1 MKEGWEGEGVRLTLT
16 VQFSF
21 SLSLFHAAKVVGD
34 LFHDLLALALV
45 SGGFVFYLTFG
56 ASGGPAWG
64 KPTNHFFAHGPL
76 KSKLFPGKWKNKV
89 LVSALGVLAMLA
101 LLAYCCNATSFWR
114 VAAVYGGPYL
124 GLNAW
129 LGIVTKLHHTDVDV
143 PHLEG
148 EEWNWVR
155 GAFLTIDR
163 PYYKIVDV
171 LQVRRMRKTG
181 VGGCWRG
188 KNADL
193 RFLFC

>member
-1 MKEGWEGEGVRLTLT
+1 
-16 VQFSF
+16 
-21 SLSLFHAAKVVGD
+21 
-34 LFHDLLALALV
+34 
-45 SGGFVFYLTFG
+45 
-56 ASGGPAWG
+56 
-64 KPTNHFFAHGPL
+64 
-76 KSKLFPGKWKNKV
+76 
-89 LVSALGVLAMLA
+89 MLA

-171 LQVRRMRKTG
+171 LQVRRMRKTC

-188 KNADL
+188 EE
-193 RFLFC
+193 C